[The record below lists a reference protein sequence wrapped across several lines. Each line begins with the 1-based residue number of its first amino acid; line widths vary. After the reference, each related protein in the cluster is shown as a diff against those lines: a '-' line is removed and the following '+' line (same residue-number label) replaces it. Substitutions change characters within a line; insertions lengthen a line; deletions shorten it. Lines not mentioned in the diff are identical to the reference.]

1 MILAFLTAST
11 LTGCAA
17 AVVDVD
23 VDADGDGLL
32 GSEEVQIGTDP
43 DKDDSD
49 DDGVNDGAEVDANT
63 NPLDGGE
70 YPYKGGWSIDACH
83 SDVTGEGYA
92 EGDISEDF
100 AYPDQNGQNVHLN
113 SFCDR
118 EIYLVFA
125 AFW

>member
-1 MILAFLTAST
+1 MDFLRGHENPELFMKLPNQVQVGEGRMGPGAS
-11 LTGCAA
+11 AMP
-17 AVVDVD
+17 
-23 VDADGDGLL
+23 
-32 GSEEVQIGTDP
+32 GT
-43 DKDDSD
+43 
-49 DDGVNDGAEVDANT
+49 ANT

-92 EGDISEDF
+92 EGDVSQDF